1 MVLFD
6 IVKMKLEN
14 WGIIGGIG
22 VCSKHCASSKQLY
35 GRSKKKRLN
44 NNLAFC
50 YLDDADSQIQLFV
63 MELMQCAT
71 MANTQND
78 HIR

>member
-1 MVLFD
+1 MGCVASIVQVL
-6 IVKMKLEN
+6 
-14 WGIIGGIG
+14 GSCIGLA
-22 VCSKHCASSKQLY
+22 KEKAKY
-35 GRSKKKRLN
+35 
-44 NNLAFC
+44 NLAFC